1 VGILVLTDTV
11 EKIADEP
18 SEPFHLTFWVFFSLG
33 LPTSLAELVTLAKA
47 SNACCTLDAWDAQA
61 THAAGVFSRG
71 GQIYLA
77 SVFKFKT
84 ATPAS
89 TRMVPTTK
97 FIISEYCYSC
107 KLIILH

>member
-1 VGILVLTDTV
+1 LTDTV
-11 EKIADEP
+11 EKVADEP
-18 SEPFHLTFWVFFSLG
+18 SEPFNLLRVFFSLG

-84 ATPAS
+84 ATPA
-89 TRMVPTTK
+89 
-97 FIISEYCYSC
+97 I
-107 KLIILH
+107 